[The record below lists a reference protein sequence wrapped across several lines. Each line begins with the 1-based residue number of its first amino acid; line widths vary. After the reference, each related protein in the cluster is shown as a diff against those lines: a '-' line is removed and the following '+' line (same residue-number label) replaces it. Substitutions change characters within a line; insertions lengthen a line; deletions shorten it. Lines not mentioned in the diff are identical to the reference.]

1 MISNS
6 VFFAFVSAAI
16 FTLLLPI
23 ALLIILGVKKKING
37 LPLLV
42 GAIAFF
48 LSQIVLRLPI
58 ISAFSGQE
66 WYINFA
72 ENYYIPF
79 VLLLCLSAGLFEES
93 ARLGGVLILKK
104 HRTFKDAISFGLG
117 HALCEV
123 IALIG
128 ISHIN
133 NIVLCMLINDTGGGL
148 TAVLPSEI
156 LETAA
161 IQLAAVNPAHI
172 YWGLLERFST
182 VIFHI
187 FASVL
192 VFRGVIE
199 KKWYLYVLAIAS
211 HTVFNF
217 IGVILANFAGIAI
230 TEVVVLVIALAAG
243 YYTIK
248 GKAKYGILPRFPS
261 VAAATKEN

>member
-6 VFFAFVSAAI
+6 VFFAFVFAAI
-16 FTLLLPI
+16 CTLLLPI
-23 ALLIILGVKKKING
+23 ALLVILGIKKKING
-37 LPLLV
+37 LPLLI

-58 ISAFSGQE
+58 ISAFSGQG
-66 WYINFA
+66 WYKSFA

-93 ARLGGVLILKK
+93 ARLGGALILKK

-128 ISHIN
+128 VSYIN
-133 NIVLCMLINDTGGGL
+133 NIVLCMLINGTGGGL
-148 TAVLPSEI
+148 TAALPSDV
-156 LETAA
+156 LEAAA

-172 YWGLLERFST
+172 YLGLLERFST

-187 FASVL
+187 FATVL
-192 VFRGVIE
+192 VFRGIIE

-217 IGVILANFAGIAI
+217 IGVILANIAGIAI
-230 TEVVVLVIALAAG
+230 TEIVVLGIALAAG

-248 GKAKYGILPRFPS
+248 GKAKYGNLSRLPS
-261 VAAATKEN
+261 VDTATKES